1 MPNGW
6 GMDRHCLLTINETTA
21 LLIGKILFAVV
32 VVLIVVLFKVVV
44 FVFFGK
50 GGLGEQFDKT

>member
-21 LLIGKILFAVV
+21 LLIGTILIDA
-32 VVLIVVLFKVVV
+32 VVV
-44 FVFFGK
+44 FVAVAVVFVVVVVVEVVLVVGY
-50 GGLGEQFDKT
+50 